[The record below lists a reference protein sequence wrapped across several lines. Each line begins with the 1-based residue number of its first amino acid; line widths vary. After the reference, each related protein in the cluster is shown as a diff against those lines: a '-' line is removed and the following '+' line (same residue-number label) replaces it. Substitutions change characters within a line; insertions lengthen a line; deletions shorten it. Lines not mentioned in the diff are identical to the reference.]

1 MGCLS
6 SKATYTAEK
15 KAAAGEGAGG
25 EGEDGGEGGGDE
37 NMEFGNPLQG
47 GKGGS
52 RKKVTWKPAQEQS
65 EEDMR
70 RVSRARG
77 GGAR

>member
-1 MGCLS
+1 MGCLA
-6 SKATYTAEK
+6 SKSTDVADK
-15 KAAAGEGAGG
+15 KAAAGEGAG
-25 EGEDGGEGGGDE
+25 EGDGGGEGGGED